1 MYISELSIYGFKS
14 FANKEKLSFGNG
26 ITAVVGPNG
35 CGKTNIV
42 DAVRWVLG
50 EQKIKTLRS
59 SNLDD
64 IIFNGSESLKP
75 LSVCE
80 VSLKVQNNRGILPIE
95 YDEIEISRRIF
106 RDGESEYMINRNI
119 CRLKDII
126 SLFVD
131 TGMGSDA
138 YSVIELKM
146 IEDILSDNTDNRRKM
161 FEEASGI
168 NKYRQDRKLTLL
180 RLKSTKTDL
189 ERVNDII
196 SEVSSKVNGLQLQMK
211 RFKRHSLLVENL
223 KLSELSL
230 AFLERNKLLNQIKP
244 LKENISKIKINKNSN
259 LINQNT
265 NENDLKKLRYD
276 YDLQQKN
283 IKNIQKEIDGFSQT
297 KQNYSNQVI
306 ILNEK
311 INSSNNSIIKLQDEF
326 SKGNDKIVLNDKKIK
341 DNINQIKFLDPE
353 LKKNKSDYDLKQK
366 DLGQSENKLIAS
378 RKFQEEK
385 LAKQINL
392 IKKTNDLKSNKL
404 RTSSLI
410 NEKEDLIKLLESENN
425 YNQNQFDLLNK
436 ELFNES
442 EKLNDLIRESK
453 REFNLVDNKKIKK
466 NNFEDELNTLN
477 NELNKNINVIHS
489 LDSQKSFFDEMI
501 ISGEG
506 YSSGNKYILKN
517 KKNFPDIYGTIS
529 DIIKIDKKY
538 KIAIGALL
546 GSLGQTMVCKNK
558 KTCLETIK
566 ELMDKKVGQ
575 LWLIS
580 KDIVNS
586 KELNEKNKLKSNNI
600 LNKIKTEQRYL
611 NLIKLV
617 FKDKYIVKNYNEALE
632 LLSQKNFNGEVAD
645 LDGNL
650 YSSNGLI
657 ISKPANDDSTLIGR
671 DEKLKKIK
679 EKIENSNIQLSSF
692 QDKIK
697 KIKKK
702 INIVNDEINM
712 HDEKIKNLNIE
723 INKYDIKKSNI
734 SISLVE
740 YKVKNEQNKKL
751 FLSTNKEIKILR
763 KNFENIK
770 PESEKLE
777 YDLNLL
783 EKEINNN
790 NIKLDIDRNNRDS
803 KNLIVQDSRIKLVS
817 LESKLENIQFR
828 LTSSEE
834 IITDIKKRNLDIE
847 SELFKLKELIIK
859 MNKDK
864 KGFEENSLLLS
875 TKLQK
880 LIKDKLMWDENF
892 NFIYKQIEV
901 LENKIRTDQKNNEE
915 IFNKIKNN
923 EMIIIEKELKI
934 KNIQNSIKDK
944 YNINIPDKLN
954 HSLNENELYLQL
966 RKIKTSIENIGPI
979 NMNVSDEY
987 NEESKRLL
995 FLNKQ
1000 KNDLNNSE
1008 KSLIDTM
1015 ENIDQEARKK
1025 FLTTFENIK
1034 NNYKKTFQMF
1044 FDGGESDIK
1053 LIGDNDPLD
1062 SEIEIYAKPPGKNT
1076 RNLRMLS
1083 SGEKSLTAISLLF
1096 AIYLVKP
1103 SPFCI
1108 LDEVD
1113 APLDD
1118 NNILKFTKVLKKF
1131 SVKTQFI
1138 IITHNKLTME
1148 SAQSLYGVTMQ
1159 KSGVSKIVSVKL
1171 D

>member
-59 SNLDD
+59 SNLGD

-95 YDEIEISRRIF
+95 YDEVEISRRIF

-146 IEDILSDNTDNRRKM
+146 IEDILSDNTNNRRKM

-168 NKYRQDRKLTLL
+168 NKYRNDRKLTLL

-196 SEVSSKVNGLQLQMK
+196 LEVNSKVSGLQLQMK
-211 RFKRHSLLVENL
+211 RLKRHSSLVENL
-223 KLSELSL
+223 KESELSL
-230 AFLERNKLLNQIKP
+230 AFLKRKELLNQIQP
-244 LKENISKIKINKNSN
+244 LKKIISEIKFNKNTN
-259 LINQNT
+259 LIDQNS
-265 NENDLKKLRYD
+265 NENNLKKHRAEYNE
-276 YDLQQKN
+276 QQKN
-283 IKNIQKEIDGFSQT
+283 IKIIQKEIDDFSLK
-297 KQNYSNQVI
+297 KQNYSNQMI

-311 INSSNNSIIKLQDEF
+311 INSSSDSIIKFEDEF
-326 SKGNDKIVLNDKKIK
+326 TQGKYKIILNDKKIT
-341 DNINQIKFLDPE
+341 DYFNHIKSLEPE
-353 LKKNKSDYDLKQK
+353 LETNKSDYYLKQT
-366 DLGQSENKLIAS
+366 DLVESEKKLISSRKLHENKLV
-378 RKFQEEK
+378 
-385 LAKQINL
+385 KQIDL

-404 RTSSLI
+404 RTSSFI
-410 NEKEDLIKLLESENN
+410 NEKEDLIKILETENN
-425 YNQNQFDLLNK
+425 HNKNHVNLLNK

-442 EKLNDLIRESK
+442 KKFNDLQKQSET
-453 REFNLVDNKKIKK
+453 EFNFLKNKNIKK
-466 NNFEDELNTLN
+466 NNFEYELNTLN
-477 NELNKNINVIHS
+477 NELNKNINVIQS
-489 LDSQKSFFDEMI
+489 LNSQKSFFEEMI

-529 DIIKIDKKY
+529 DIIKVDKKY
-538 KIAIGALL
+538 KIAIGSLL

-558 KTCLETIK
+558 KTCLELIK
-566 ELMDKKVGQ
+566 ELNDKKVGQ

-580 KDIVNS
+580 IDVSNNE
-586 KELNEKNKLKSNNI
+586 ELNEKNNLESNDI
-600 LNKIKTEQRYL
+600 LNKIKIELKYL

-617 FKDKYIVKNYNEALE
+617 FKDKYLVNNYNEALD
-632 LLSQKNFNGEVAD
+632 LLSQKNFYGVVSD

-650 YSSNGLI
+650 YSSSGLI
-657 ISKPANDDSTLIGR
+657 VTKPSNVDATIIGR
-671 DEKLKKIK
+671 NEKLNRIN
-679 EKIENSNIQLSSF
+679 EKIENSNVQLTLV
-692 QDKIK
+692 QNKIK
-697 KIKKK
+697 NITEK
-702 INIVNDEINM
+702 INNINDEIDCHNK
-712 HDEKIKNLNIE
+712 KIKNLDIK
-723 INKYDIKKSNI
+723 INKYDIKKTNI
-734 SISLVE
+734 SISLLE
-740 YKVKNEQNKKL
+740 YKLKDEQNKKL
-751 FLSTNKEIKILR
+751 FILTENEIKIFR
-763 KNFENIK
+763 KNFENLK

-777 YDLNLL
+777 YDLNIL
-783 EKEINNN
+783 EKEIKNH
-790 NIKLDIDRNNRDS
+790 NIKLDIHRNNRDS
-803 KNLIVQDSRIKLVS
+803 KNLLVQDSRIKLVS

-828 LTSSEE
+828 LKSAEE
-834 IITDIKKRNLDIE
+834 IINDIKKRNSDIE
-847 SELFKLKELIIK
+847 SEILTLKESIIK
-859 MNKDK
+859 MK
-864 KGFEENSLLLS
+864 KEKNDFEENSSVLNA
-875 TKLQK
+875 KLHQ
-880 LIKDKLMWDENF
+880 LIKDKLIKDENF
-892 NFIYKQIEV
+892 NFIYKQIEK

-915 IFNKIKNN
+915 ILNKINNN
-923 EMIIIEKELKI
+923 ELIIIEKESEI

-944 YNINIPDKLN
+944 YNINIPV
-954 HSLNENELYLQL
+954 SLNISSDENELYDQV

-979 NMNVSDEY
+979 NMGVNDEY

-1000 KNDLNNSE
+1000 KNDLNKAE
-1008 KSLIDTM
+1008 KSLSDTM
-1015 ENIDQEARKK
+1015 ESIDKEARKK
-1025 FLTTFENIK
+1025 FLNTFENIR
-1034 NNYKKTFQMF
+1034 NNYKKTFKMF
-1044 FDGGESDIK
+1044 FEGGESDIK
-1053 LIGDNDPLD
+1053 LIGDEDPLD

-1118 NNILKFTKVLKKF
+1118 NNILKFSKVLQKF
-1131 SVKTQFI
+1131 SEKTQFI